1 MADSYPMASIIVLNW
16 NGLKDTMECIES
28 LENLTYP
35 NYEIILVDNGSTDGS
50 QEAVKERFPEVVL
63 VQNETNLGFAAGL
76 GQGIKYASAEYIA
89 FLNNDTVV
97 DRRWLDELIRPFLT
111 TKDEIGATSS
121 TIMSYGDREEV
132 QYGGDSRLNIFGQTR
147 ASNKVERGIK
157 ETGTISGA
165 SFMMKREVIDGL
177 EEFLCPE
184 YFAYF
189 EEIDLSW
196 RLVNR
201 GYKLIYSPGSVVY
214 HKGGMTSRKISD
226 RMRINDVRNKY
237 LTFYRNLPNSR
248 LLLAYPLLLF
258 FDLASI
264 LVLVFY
270 ARRTKNARLRFRG
283 MVEFFGVKKKVRR
296 YGDGKLSFLDKRIFW
311 DKLYL

>member
-1 MADSYPMASIIVLNW
+1 MASIIVLNW

-97 DRRWLDELIRPFLT
+97 ERRWLDELIRPFLT
-111 TKDEIGATSS
+111 TDDEIGATSS

-147 ASNKVERGIK
+147 ASNKV
-157 ETGTISGA
+157 
-165 SFMMKREVIDGL
+165 
-177 EEFLCPE
+177 
-184 YFAYF
+184 
-189 EEIDLSW
+189 
-196 RLVNR
+196 
-201 GYKLIYSPGSVVY
+201 
-214 HKGGMTSRKISD
+214 
-226 RMRINDVRNKY
+226 
-237 LTFYRNLPNSR
+237 
-248 LLLAYPLLLF
+248 
-258 FDLASI
+258 
-264 LVLVFY
+264 
-270 ARRTKNARLRFRG
+270 
-283 MVEFFGVKKKVRR
+283 
-296 YGDGKLSFLDKRIFW
+296 
-311 DKLYL
+311 